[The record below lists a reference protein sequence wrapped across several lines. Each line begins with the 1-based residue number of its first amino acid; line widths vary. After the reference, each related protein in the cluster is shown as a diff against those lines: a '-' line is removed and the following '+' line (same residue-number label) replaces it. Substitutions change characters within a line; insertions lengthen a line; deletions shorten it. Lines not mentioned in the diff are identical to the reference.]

1 MNVYVFQSL
10 QTDKTFSLFL
20 LISAC
25 FLYLLFFSSLLFP
38 AGHKFVW
45 PPQKT
50 STQEPV
56 LTSNATPSLP
66 SYRPPPN
73 TQHAKIGSPLSPTPH
88 QAPLSP
94 TPAFGGAPLSKMVP
108 QTSPKP
114 RNQAV
119 HQSTKAQTWNVSGS
133 SQTTTKSST
142 GLMQSGVP
150 MNAGS
155 GSKPAPRRGRGQMK
169 SQVATGARIP
179 ICNICGTPIR

>member
-1 MNVYVFQSL
+1 MF
-10 QTDKTFSLFL
+10 
-20 LISAC
+20 SAC
-25 FLYLLFFSSLLFP
+25 FLYLLFFLLFSSLFP

-50 STQEPV
+50 STTQEPV
-56 LTSNATPSLP
+56 LASNATPSLP

-73 TQHAKIGSPLSPTPH
+73 TQHAKISSPLSPTPQQ

-94 TPAFGGAPLSKMVP
+94 TPAFGVAPARVAAP

-119 HQSTKAQTWNVSGS
+119 HQSNKAQTWNVSGS
-133 SQTTTKSST
+133 SQMTTTSSA

-169 SQVATGARIP
+169 SQATGARIP